1 MNGLME
7 DLRYPLRQ
15 LRRAPGF
22 TGAAVF
28 TLALGIG
35 ANAAIFSLVDQV
47 LLKRLP
53 VVEPD
58 RLVMLK
64 YTGSD
69 TGQTS
74 SYGGD
79 PQQYFSYPMYRDLR
93 DQNRVSSGMLTM
105 FPAQVGIQ
113 WRNTSSLANSELVSG
128 NYFSLLGVKPELGR
142 LLIPEDTSTNGASP
156 VVVLGYRYW
165 RQRLAADT
173 SGTRQTM
180 LINVNPCTVIGV

>member
-1 MNGLME
+1 MNAILQ
-7 DLRYPLRQ
+7 DLRHAGRQ
-15 LRRAPGF
+15 FRRVPGF
-22 TGAAVF
+22 TAAAVF
-28 TLALGIG
+28 TLVLGTA

-53 VVEPD
+53 VTEPD
-58 RLVMLK
+58 RLVVLK

-105 FPAQVGIQ
+105 FPPHVGIQ
-113 WRNTSSLANSELVSG
+113 CPTPSTLPTSHPVS
-128 NYFSLLGVKPELGR
+128 
-142 LLIPEDTSTNGASP
+142 
-156 VVVLGYRYW
+156 
-165 RQRLAADT
+165 
-173 SGTRQTM
+173 
-180 LINVNPCTVIGV
+180 